1 MTNKVTMKRLSENI
15 GNAIKLCRTRRGLT
29 QGQLAEAAGLSTSYL
44 SLIEQ
49 GKRKP
54 NLDVL
59 DDIAEALAVPLNILI
74 LLASDKSEL
83 EELDKSFAEKL
94 SLIALKLLEVD
105 DERVAVQK

>member
-1 MTNKVTMKRLSENI
+1 MKRLSKNI
-15 GNAIKLCRTRRGLT
+15 GDSIKLCRTRRGLT

-54 NLDVL
+54 NLDIL

-83 EELDKSFAEKL
+83 ENLDKRFAEKL
-94 SLIALKLLEVD
+94 SLIALKLLEANND
-105 DERVAVQK
+105 RAAVQK